1 MRVIL
6 IGGGKLVYF
15 LAKQF
20 TSKGYHLT
28 IINADEQEAISFSRN
43 LQATVINGEG
53 SNPHILS
60 QAGAY
65 RADITLSLTGNDED
79 NLIAC
84 QIAQKEYGVP
94 RTLALIN
101 DPENRPIFEKLGVNV
116 AFSATEI
123 IANLIEQRTSSDE
136 IKNLLP
142 VAEGKI
148 NVTEIALSNSAA
160 AVGKTIQELQLFRGT
175 LIASILRQG
184 KVFVPRGDT
193 ILTAGDR
200 LILLSQPEYSEQLL
214 QLLGAE
220 Q

>member
-20 TSKGYHLT
+20 ISKGYHLT
-28 IINADEQEAISFSRN
+28 IINADQQEAISFSRN

-53 SNPHILS
+53 SNPQILF

-65 RADITLSLTGNDED
+65 QADIALSLTSHDED

-101 DPENRPIFEKLGVNV
+101 DPENRPIFEELGVSV

-142 VAEGKI
+142 IAEGKI

-160 AVGKTIQELQLFRGT
+160 AVGKTIQELQLSRGT

-193 ILTAGDR
+193 MLTDGDR
-200 LILLSQPEYSEQLL
+200 LILISQPEYSEQLW
-214 QLLGAE
+214 QLLVAE

>member
-28 IINADEQEAISFSRN
+28 IINADEQGAIAFSRN

-53 SNPHILS
+53 SNSHILS

-148 NVTEIALSNSAA
+148 NVTEIALSDSAA

-193 ILTAGDR
+193 ILTVGDR